1 MLVDSLADGS
11 IKLSHAHLVVVSDA
25 QRVVPMVTPH
35 PVLRLMSDFHS
46 KTPAAPRVFATLQ
59 SSIDRWASLD
69 LTRLE
74 TPLQARS
81 FFVAPTR
88 NLQGDI
94 WSGPMELVVE
104 YEPYCPT
111 QTEPDV
117 SAAVRKSDPQGT
129 LFRAHHYRRAC
140 RVFLQLGPYAAYLYW
155 KSVMTTSLSKGG
167 LSESTIATGLE
178 NLESEKLGDK
188 LDIDVSS
195 RTCNATPKLAKCV
208 QMLELCERYG
218 AAFRGVVYVQDRS
231 VARVL
236 SDLLG
241 TQLSFLRPAVLC
253 GSSWRGVKSGNE
265 TLKSFEAGI
274 HNLLVS
280 TKSCEDMDIAPAGMI
295 IHFDLFEDQ
304 LSYAYSQ
311 AHSKGRQSHL
321 IYMVARENNEHRR
334 IVTRLQTSDDA
345 VRGWIADLAQGQ
357 EGTPPRTIYTSF
369 DPYTSDGEDEDE
381 EVEYILDPTTSARIH
396 KSGAVAAVY
405 RFIAEVYPIS
415 GVDDGTVSLILEEQP
430 GEHGEAT
437 YHYTLSFPVSTRLPT
452 IVGPRCAS
460 RWEARRE
467 ACYQACK
474 ELVRVGLMNVRHFP
488 QSGSA
493 GSFASKAP
501 NRQKAKTT
509 ASAFGYP
516 RKTPD
521 FWPNSQSG
529 PPTVLYP
536 TVVVPENLGDEPHA
550 PVLFLT
556 RAPLPLIPEFTVF
569 FSGAGATVH
578 FYKGEP
584 IEVTDVQ
591 LKALHEYTLRV
602 SKTLMNKPLE
612 CPVGNMLCY
621 FAPLDSTWHSSLSA
635 HWPLLSL
642 GEHIPWDAVQLAADY
657 FAIPLVDGIASL
669 DERAQD
675 AIVLDRQVEYTS
687 RYFLVKVRH
696 DLTPLSKAED
706 SPREAEYPNF
716 LEYCKARIKDFQ
728 GLDDENQHMIEVKVI
743 PAPVNNLHPT
753 SGPPTPPGRP
763 PLKYLIPELCYKFT
777 IPASTFRTLWL
788 MPSIMEK
795 MNMYL
800 LTKELN
806 AKLFRNAIL
815 EQQLHIALSTPA
827 LWTEFDYERLEFLG
841 DSFLKVVASN
851 FLFATM
857 PGADVGALHT
867 ARGPIISN
875 KSLQQGAARIGLPSY
890 IQHKRFVAKL
900 WQVPLASDM
909 PPSATKRED
918 GDGDVEMAEAEQE
931 PKDKGKRSKKQ
942 RQADDLYTIWLG
954 DKTIADVVEAIL
966 AASFLSGGHEVALQ
980 TARVMQVNVPNVA
993 QWADYAR
1000 LAAEHGTSG
1009 QNAGSPPT
1017 PATLEAVERLFGSH
1031 FRKPEL
1037 VGQALSHTAKVDHK
1051 DVKGKSYDTLEF
1063 LGDAVLDFLVARWVW
1078 ERYPYLGPG
1087 GMSLLKSAMVSNE
1100 TLAAFCVHIGL
1111 HQYLQGTANDLSS
1124 SIQKYVDFMEELR
1137 KKEYDLAT
1145 RENRLPGQYWIE
1157 LPLAAPK
1164 CLADVVESML
1174 GALYVSDDFFEAGV
1188 GNFFENVYKPFIEA
1202 HIRLQTLSGNPKT
1215 TLLEFLQA
1223 EGCVNNAVVKRPA
1236 EKQNQLVHMEVVVH
1250 GQVIASVVDASNAVS
1265 TRKATLGAL
1274 DFLANHPDF
1283 LSRTCNCK
1291 TAAADQKKTPAKKE
1305 KEPAEKPAS
1314 KKEEDEAS
1322 EAEVEDLM
1330 DAVNEE

>member
-1 MLVDSLADGS
+1 MLADSLADGS
-11 IKLSHAHLVVVSDA
+11 IKLSHAHLIVVSDA

-35 PVLRLMSDFHS
+35 PVIRLMSDFHS
-46 KTPAAPRVFATLQ
+46 KTPDAPRVFATLQ
-59 SSIDRWASLD
+59 SSTDRWASLD
-69 LTRLE
+69 FTGLE
-74 TPLQARS
+74 VSLQARS
-81 FFVAPTR
+81 FFLIPAKKPAT
-88 NLQGDI
+88 
-94 WSGPMELVVE
+94 WSGPMELVLE
-104 YEPYCPT
+104 YEPYFPDN
-111 QTEPDV
+111 TEPDV
-117 SAAVRKSDPQGT
+117 SVEVRKSNLQGT
-129 LFRAHHYRRAC
+129 SFRPHHYRRAS
-140 RVFLQLGPYAAYLYW
+140 RVFLQLGPFAAYLYW
-155 KSVMTTSLSKGG
+155 KSVLTPALTKAGP
-167 LSESTIATGLE
+167 SESSIAASLE
-178 NLESEKLGDK
+178 NLKSEKLGDK
-188 LDIDVSS
+188 LDLNAASS
-195 RTCNATPKLAKCV
+195 TCNAAPKLVKLLH
-208 QMLELCERYG
+208 MLELCGRYG
-218 AAFRGVVYVQDRS
+218 SAFRGVIYVQDRS

-236 SDLLG
+236 ADLLG
-241 TQLSFLRPAVLC
+241 TNLSFLRPAVLN
-253 GSSWRGVKSGNE
+253 GSSWRDIHVGILNNFSAGV
-265 TLKSFEAGI
+265 

-280 TKSCEDMDIAPAGMI
+280 TKSCEDMDIAPASMI

-304 LSYAYSQ
+304 LSYAYSH
-311 AHSKGRQSHL
+311 AHSKGPQTHL
-321 IYMVARENNEHRR
+321 VYMVERDNNEHRR
-334 IVTRLQTSDDA
+334 IVMRLQTPDDA
-345 VRGWIADLAQGQ
+345 VRAWIADLAQGE
-357 EGTPPRTIYTSF
+357 EGAPPRTIYTSM
-369 DPYTSDGEDEDE
+369 DPYASDGEDEDE
-381 EVEYILDPTTSARIH
+381 NPEYIFDATSSARIY
-396 KSGAVAAVY
+396 KSDAVAAVY

-415 GVDDGTVSLILEEQP
+415 GVDEGVVSLTPEEQRC
-430 GEHGEAT
+430 EDDVVS
-437 YHYTLSFPVSTRLPT
+437 YRYTLSFPVSTRLPT
-452 IVGPRCAS
+452 IVGPTCAS

-474 ELVRVGLMNVRHFP
+474 ELVRVGLMNIRHFP
-488 QSGSA
+488 QTESA
-493 GSFASKAP
+493 GTFTSPAP
-501 NRQKAKTT
+501 TRQKAKTT

-516 RKTPD
+516 RKSPD
-521 FWPNSQSG
+521 FWPNSQSA

-550 PVLFLT
+550 PILLLT
-556 RAPLPLIPEFTVF
+556 RAPLPLIPEFALF
-569 FSGAGATVH
+569 FSGARAIVH

-591 LKALHEYTLRV
+591 LKALHDYTLRV
-602 SKTLMNKPLE
+602 SKTLMNKFLE

-635 HWPLLSL
+635 HWPLLAL
-642 GEHIPWDAVQLAADY
+642 AEHIPWDTIQLAADY
-657 FAIPLVDGIASL
+657 FAIPLVDDMASL
-669 DERAQD
+669 DDRAQD

-696 DLTPLSKAED
+696 DLTPLSKVDD

-728 GLDDENQHMIEVKVI
+728 GLDDEKQPMIEVKVI

-753 SGPPTPPGRP
+753 SGPPTPPGRA

-795 MNMYL
+795 VNMYL

-806 AKLFRNAIL
+806 AKLFRNSIL

-875 KSLQQGAARIGLPSY
+875 KSLQQGAARMGLPSY

-900 WQVPLASDM
+900 WQIPVASDK
-909 PPSATKRED
+909 PSTAKGED
-918 GDGDVEMAEAEQE
+918 VDGDVEMTDADQQ

-942 RQADDLYTIWLG
+942 RQADDLHTIWLG

-966 AASFLSGGHEVALQ
+966 AASFLSGGQEVALQ
-980 TARVMQVNVPNVA
+980 TARRLQINVPNVA

-1009 QNAGSPPT
+1009 QNAGPP
-1017 PATLEAVERLFGSH
+1017 PSGATLEAVERIFGWQ

-1037 VGQALSHTAKVDHK
+1037 VGQALSHAAKVDQK

-1078 ERYPYLGPG
+1078 ERYPFLGPG
-1087 GMSLLKSAMVSNE
+1087 GMTLLKSAMVSNE

-1111 HQYLQGTANDLSS
+1111 HQHLQVAANDLST
-1124 SIQKYVDFMEELR
+1124 SIQKYIDFLDELR
-1137 KKEYDLAT
+1137 KKEYDFAA
-1145 RENRLPGQYWIE
+1145 REKRLPGQYWIDSP
-1157 LPLAAPK
+1157 LPAPK

-1188 GNFFENVYKPFIEA
+1188 GMFFESVYKPFIEA
-1202 HIRLQTLSGNPKT
+1202 HVRLQTLSGNPKT

-1223 EGCVNNAVVKRPA
+1223 EGCTNNAIVKRPA
-1236 EKQNQLVHMEVVVH
+1236 EKQNQTVHMEVVVH
-1250 GQVIASVVDASNAVS
+1250 GQVIASAIDASNAIS
-1265 TRKATLGAL
+1265 TRRAALAGL
-1274 DFLANHPDF
+1274 DFLANNPDF
-1283 LSRTCNCK
+1283 LVRTCNCK
-1291 TAAADQKKTPAKKE
+1291 TMGQNKSPPKEKE
-1305 KEPAEKPAS
+1305 KEPPVSPPA
-1314 KKEEDEAS
+1314 KEEDSS

-1330 DAVNEE
+1330 DAADD